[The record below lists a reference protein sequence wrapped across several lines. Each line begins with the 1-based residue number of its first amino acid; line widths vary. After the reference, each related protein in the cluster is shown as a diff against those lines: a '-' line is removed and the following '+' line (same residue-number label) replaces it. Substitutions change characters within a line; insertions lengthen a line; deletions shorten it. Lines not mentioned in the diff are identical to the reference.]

1 MSNIFKKILFIFS
14 IFVFTQN
21 LIANEQI
28 DVKNKLL
35 DKMDKIIIIVQN
47 KNIPISKRN
56 NKIIDLLTP
65 TFDFELMAKLS
76 LGKKAWK
83 ELNAENKKK
92 FTKLYVKRM
101 EKSYSS
107 KLDKYSNEVV
117 EVKEIQQPKK
127 NRIYLITDLVNNNK
141 KLEIIY
147 KYYKPKNQKLN
158 KDNWLIYDVE
168 ILGVSIL
175 KTDKAQFKEFLQTN
189 TIYALMEVISK

>member
-1 MSNIFKKILFIFS
+1 MGNIFKKLLFMFGIFIF
-14 IFVFTQN
+14 TQS
-21 LIANEQI
+21 LIANEQV

-35 DKMDKIIIIVQN
+35 SKIDKIIMIVQN
-47 KNIPISKRN
+47 ENISTSKRN

-83 ELNAENKKK
+83 ELSADDKKT
-92 FTKLYVKRM
+92 FTRLYVKRM

-107 KLDKYSNEVV
+107 KLDKYSNEKVK
-117 EVKEIQQPKK
+117 VKEIKQPKK
-127 NRIYLITDLVNNNK
+127 NRIHLITDLVNANQ

-147 KYYKPKNQKLN
+147 KYYKPKKPKKG
-158 KDNWLIYDVE
+158 KDDWLIYDVE

-175 KTDKAQFKEFLQTN
+175 KTDKAQFKEFLQTKN
-189 TIYALMEVISK
+189 IYALMKVISK